1 LDKLEKEG
9 EIKSLKENL
18 EENKNELDDYKNKMV
33 KLGEERILALD
44 QLSKIKEDFEK
55 LKEENENPSPSKR
68 ISLKD
73 DTLYPYIGLVSC
85 SVETNFGNDLL
96 SKPFVEKD
104 KTNLAFQLILAKLDL
119 QKQQEEKIKSLELD
133 KLKKEE
139 EIKILEES
147 LEENKN
153 VYENK
158 ILKLEEALN
167 KFFKIKEEFEK
178 LKEENEKIFEELQ
191 LVNQKKDEKILS
203 LEMEVKTIGK
213 TNASSN
219 VKIVQ
224 LTSDLEQL
232 NKENVKHIVFVNK
245 LNKISIV
252 EEDTCCEN
260 KCINSN
266 LSAGYC
272 ENGNGYVNVY
282 KNGMIKYRNKLP
294 DEFGVERENKWIC
307 LYGQYPYAKPINSG
321 NLYSLFYFEVTIY
334 KELKSKICYAGIGL
348 DVPNTKIFL
357 CNYSNTWGNYQ
368 KFEW

>member
-1 LDKLEKEG
+1 
-9 EIKSLKENL
+9 
-18 EENKNELDDYKNKMV
+18 
-33 KLGEERILALD
+33 
-44 QLSKIKEDFEK
+44 
-55 LKEENENPSPSKR
+55 
-68 ISLKD
+68 
-73 DTLYPYIGLVSC
+73 
-85 SVETNFGNDLL
+85 
-96 SKPFVEKD
+96 
-104 KTNLAFQLILAKLDL
+104 

-368 KFEW
+368 KFEWVDGDVFGCGIVFPPKNDLIKKAYVFFTKNGNKIGECERILLEDDNIKLYPLIGLLSCSVETNFGDDLESNPFKYNFDYII